1 MILFIVW
8 AFLNSLAWGYGSTA
22 ALPFTTVLFIVMLAA
37 LVYFPLTL
45 IGGLTGRMRSK
56 DVVPYL
62 DDKYTKLPKEI
73 PKILW
78 YLFYKFT
85 YINYFHKTGT
95 NQSICIYFSLVCFPS
110 GFLHFM
116 KFTLIDKKK

>member
-22 ALPFTTVLFIVMLAA
+22 ALPFATVLFILMLCL

-56 DVVPYL
+56 DVVPYI
-62 DDKYTKLPKEI
+62 DEKYAKIPKEI
-73 PKILW
+73 PQTKWFFFLFLRIYFKMRDRYKSIYMHIFLSGLLPFRFKNQKLSFI
-78 YLFYKFT
+78 YLFE
-85 YINYFHKTGT
+85 
-95 NQSICIYFSLVCFPS
+95 
-110 GFLHFM
+110 
-116 KFTLIDKKK
+116 